1 MVIFQ
6 EQTIF
11 VSMKKEKSI
20 FQIPEENSEKLTE
33 TMRRVKDLVK
43 RYQQAK
49 QEGKLRRTDTDSSA
63 QLFNV

>member
-1 MVIFQ
+1 
-6 EQTIF
+6 
-11 VSMKKEKSI
+11 MKKEKSI

>member
-1 MVIFQ
+1 
-6 EQTIF
+6 
-11 VSMKKEKSI
+11 MKKERTI
-20 FQIPEENSEKLTE
+20 FLIPEERSEKLTE

-49 QEGKLRRTDTDSSA
+49 QEGKLRRTDSDSSS